1 MILLAL
7 ILTKNFQLLLT
18 TFYTTD
24 YETATSMG
32 NKVSSTNLGSYFSPY
47 FSLCYGSDILT

>member
-47 FSLCYGSDILT
+47 FSLCYGSEILT